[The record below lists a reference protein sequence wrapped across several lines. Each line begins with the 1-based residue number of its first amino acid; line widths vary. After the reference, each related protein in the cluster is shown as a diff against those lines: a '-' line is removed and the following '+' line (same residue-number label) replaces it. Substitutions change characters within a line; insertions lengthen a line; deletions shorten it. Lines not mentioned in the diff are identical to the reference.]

1 MNDVEFQFDPAG
13 LAKPRPAGISAY
25 MRIKNEEQFVKLA
38 IESHLPFYDEIIAVY
53 NDCTDNTEAILLALQ
68 QQHPGK
74 LKVFH
79 YLPKVHPIRTPE
91 HAAMVGHDDDVH
103 SLANYY
109 NYALS
114 KCAYSFAAKLDGD
127 HLAIPHKFTA
137 ITKTIRKAIA
147 DGSAVRKILYQSAI
161 NLAKD
166 DDGNIGVNESNPF
179 AGSSDYYYHPVTDK
193 LTFVNALDWE
203 KLQKKREHN
212 WQRNFLGI
220 TSFHLKYLKTNLQLP
235 AHSKV
240 VSFEKFCSPSCRTR
254 LIKQSATHN
263 RWKIA
268 FYKYEIMRRIKY
280 ALTGKNVR
288 IYQIRLINL
297 PEYLD
302 GIGFERD
309 ALTHLLSPTKS

>member
-1 MNDVEFQFDPAG
+1 MNDAEFQFDPAG

-25 MRIKNEEQFVKLA
+25 MRIKNEGQFVKLA

-53 NDCTDNTEAILLALQ
+53 NDCSDNTEAILLALQ

-79 YLPKVHPIRTPE
+79 YLPKVFPLGEKEYERI
-91 HAAMVGHDDDVH
+91 ANDDVH
-103 SLANYY
+103 SMANYS

-127 HLAIPHKFTA
+127 HLAIPHKFAA
-137 ITKTIRKAIA
+137 ITKTVRKAIA
-147 DGSAVRKILYQSAI
+147 DGSAVRKILYQSGI

-166 DDGNIGVNESNPF
+166 DGGNIGVNETHPF
-179 AGSSDYYYHPVTDK
+179 VGISDHYYHPVTDK
-193 LTFVNALDWE
+193 LTFVNTPVWE
-203 KLQKKREHN
+203 KLQRKREHN

-220 TSFHLKYLKTNLQLP
+220 TSFHLKYLKTNLQPP
-235 AHSKV
+235 AQSKV
-240 VSFEKFCSPSCRTR
+240 VSFEEFCSPSCRTR
-254 LIKQSATHN
+254 LIKKSTSHN

-268 FYKYEIMRRIKY
+268 FYQYELMRRIKY

-302 GIGFERD
+302 GIDFERD
-309 ALTHLLSPTKS
+309 TLNYLET